1 MGLLT
6 ILPIDVVKF
15 DKSLISNISDSNN
28 KGRTVYSGLTSM
40 IKSLKLKVVAEGIEE
55 EEQFEFLRE
64 IGVSYGQGYYFGK
77 PEKELKN
84 V

>member
-1 MGLLT
+1 
-6 ILPIDVVKF
+6 
-15 DKSLISNISDSNN
+15 
-28 KGRTVYSGLTSM
+28 M